1 MQSLEIKQVLNLL
14 KNNTKNI
21 SFLDIR
27 ERKEYVHGFAF
38 GSVNCPFS
46 IFKYLI
52 KELVPD
58 VNTTLI
64 LIGIKNINQKNQIQ
78 KILKKLKY
86 HRSFIIKGDYKIWKK
101 YKFPFWTGEYTFSKA
116 FGEWIEITSNI
127 KNLYAK
133 ELYKIHKKN
142 HNYLQIDAR
151 PKKEFEKFSL
161 PQSVQCSGGE
171 LPCFI
176 NNKENLRKNYIVHC
190 AGRTRSI
197 IACQT
202 LKDFNFKNKKYVL
215 NGGTQNWVLN
225 GFDRKFKN
233 QSKIKST
240 KINYKDDLKLANSI
254 AKKFKIPSS
263 QIMNKQINS
272 YNFQINSEIK
282 NFKKIPGW
290 KQVNATTLI
299 QSTDKFISSTNTKV
313 LIFSYIPSSAVFTV
327 IWLRR
332 MGYQAIWQKKNARK
346 IQKNYKSTKPDP
358 TFFFPKRHLGSK
370 SDSKGYLKWE
380 HSLIPTIKKWGCK
393 NPWLSAN
400 QKNLSKVQHP
410 IYKIYKS
417 FNLSRV

>member
-1 MQSLEIKQVLNLL
+1 MQSLEIKRVLNLL
-14 KNNTKNI
+14 KNNSKNI

-38 GSVNCPFS
+38 GSVNCPLS
-46 IFKYLI
+46 KFKYLI

-58 VNTTLI
+58 KNTKII
-64 LIGIKNINQKNQIQ
+64 LIGVKNINQKDQIQ

-86 HRSFIIKGDYKIWKK
+86 NRSFFIKGDYKIWKK
-101 YKFPFWTGEYTFSKA
+101 YKFPLWAGEYTFSKA

-171 LPCFI
+171 LPCYI
-176 NNKENLRKNYIVHC
+176 NNTENLRKNYIVHC

-197 IACQT
+197 IAYQT

-233 QSKIKST
+233 RSKIKSI

-254 AKKFKIPSS
+254 AKKFKIPFT
-263 QIMNKQINS
+263 QIMNKQTNC

-299 QSTDKFISSTNTKV
+299 QSTDKFISSTNTKI
-313 LIFSYIPSSAVFTV
+313 LIFSNIPSSAVFTV

-332 MGYQAIWQKKNARK
+332 MGYQAIWQKKNAHK
-346 IQKNYKSTKPDP
+346 IKKNYKSTKPDP
-358 TFFFPKRHLGSK
+358 TYFFPKRHLGSK

-393 NPWLSAN
+393 NPWLSA
-400 QKNLSKVQHP
+400 

-417 FNLSRV
+417 FSLLRI

>member
-46 IFKYLI
+46 KFKYLI

-64 LIGIKNINQKNQIQ
+64 LIGIKNINQKTRIQ

-86 HRSFIIKGDYKIWKK
+86 RRSFIIKGDYKIWKK
-101 YKFPFWTGEYTFSKA
+101 NKFPLWAGEYTFSKA

-171 LPCFI
+171 LPCYI
-176 NNKENLRKNYIVHC
+176 NNTENLRKNYIVHC

-197 IACQT
+197 IAYQT

-254 AKKFKIPSS
+254 AKKFKIPST

-299 QSTDKFISSTNTKV
+299 QSTDKFISSTNTKI
-313 LIFSYIPSSAVFTV
+313 LIFSNIPSSAVFTV

-346 IQKNYKSTKPDP
+346 IKKNYKSTKPDS
-358 TFFFPKRHLGSK
+358 TYFFPKRHLGSK

-400 QKNLSKVQHP
+400 QKDLSKVQHS

-417 FNLSRV
+417 F

>member
-46 IFKYLI
+46 KFKYLI

-58 VNTTLI
+58 VNTILI
-64 LIGIKNINQKNQIQ
+64 LIGIKNIYQKDKIQ

-86 HRSFIIKGDYKIWKK
+86 NRSFILKGDYKIWKK
-101 YKFPFWTGEYTFSKA
+101 QKFPLWAGEYTFSKA

-176 NNKENLRKNYIVHC
+176 NNKENLRKNFIVHC

-197 IACQT
+197 IAYQT

-240 KINYKDDLKLANSI
+240 KINYKDDLKLAHSI
-254 AKKFKIPSS
+254 AKKFKIPST
-263 QIMNKQINS
+263 QTMNKQTNS

-299 QSTDKFISSTNTKV
+299 QSTDKFISSTNTKI
-313 LIFSYIPSSAVFTV
+313 LIFSNIPSSAVFTV

-346 IQKNYKSTKPDP
+346 IKKNYKSTKPDS
-358 TFFFPKRHLGSK
+358 TYFFPKRHLGSK
-370 SDSKGYLKWE
+370 SDSKGYLEWE

-400 QKNLSKVQHP
+400 EKDLSKVQHS
-410 IYKIYKS
+410 IYKIYKN
-417 FNLSRV
+417 F

>member
-1 MQSLEIKQVLNLL
+1 MQYLEIEQAIKLL
-14 KNNTKNI
+14 KNNKKNI

-27 ERKEYVHGFAF
+27 ERKQYVHGFAF

-46 IFKYLI
+46 KFKYLI

-58 VNTTLI
+58 LNTNLI
-64 LIGIKNINQKNQIQ
+64 LIGVKNNNQTNQIQ
-78 KILKKLKY
+78 KILTKFRY
-86 HRSFIIKGDYKIWKK
+86 CRSYIIKGDYKNWKK
-101 YKFPFWTGEYTFSKA
+101 HKFPLWAGEYTFSKA

-133 ELYKIHKKN
+133 ELNKIHKKN

-171 LPCFI
+171 LPCYI
-176 NNKENLRKNYIVHC
+176 NNKENLKKNYIVHC

-197 IACQT
+197 IAYQT

-225 GFDRKFKN
+225 GYDRKFKN
-233 QSKIKST
+233 KSKIKST
-240 KINYKDDLKLANSI
+240 KINYKDDLKLANSV
-254 AKKFKIPSS
+254 AKKFNIPST
-263 QIMNKQINS
+263 QIVSKQANS

-282 NFKKIPGW
+282 SFKKISGW

-299 QSTDKFISSTNTKV
+299 QSTDKFISSTKTKV
-313 LIFSYIPSSAVFTV
+313 LIFSHIPSSAVFTV

-332 MGYQAIWQKKNARK
+332 MGYQAIWQKRNARNIK
-346 IQKNYKSTKPDP
+346 KNYKSTKPDP
-358 TFFFPKRHLGSK
+358 TYFFPRRHLGSK
-370 SDSKGYLKWE
+370 SDSKGYLNWE

-400 QKNLSKVQHP
+400 QEGLGKVKHP
-410 IYKIYKS
+410 IYKIYKN
-417 FNLSRV
+417 F

>member
-46 IFKYLI
+46 KFKYLI

-64 LIGIKNINQKNQIQ
+64 LIGVKNINQKTQIQ

-86 HRSFIIKGDYKIWKK
+86 DRSFIIKGDYKIWKK
-101 YKFPFWTGEYTFSKA
+101 QKFPLWAGEYTFSKA

-171 LPCFI
+171 LPCYI
-176 NNKENLRKNYIVHC
+176 NNTENLRKNYIVHC

-197 IACQT
+197 IAYQT

-254 AKKFKIPSS
+254 AKKFKIPST
-263 QIMNKQINS
+263 QIMNKQTNC

-313 LIFSYIPSSAVFTV
+313 LIFSNIPSSAVFTV

-332 MGYQAIWQKKNARK
+332 MGYQAIWQKKMLVK
-346 IQKNYKSTKPDP
+346 SKKNYKSTKPDP
-358 TFFFPKRHLGSK
+358 TYFFPKRHLGSK

-400 QKNLSKVQHP
+400 QKDLSKVQHS

-417 FNLSRV
+417 FSLLRI

>member
-46 IFKYLI
+46 KFKYLI

-58 VNTTLI
+58 VNTILI
-64 LIGIKNINQKNQIQ
+64 LIGIKNIYQKNKIQ

-86 HRSFIIKGDYKIWKK
+86 DRSFILKGDYKIWKK
-101 YKFPFWTGEYTFSKA
+101 QKFPLWAGEYTFSKA

-133 ELYKIHKKN
+133 ELYKIHKKK

-176 NNKENLRKNYIVHC
+176 NNKENLRKNFIVHC

-197 IACQT
+197 IAYQT

-240 KINYKDDLKLANSI
+240 KINYKDDLKLAHSI
-254 AKKFKIPSS
+254 AKKFKIPST
-263 QIMNKQINS
+263 QTMNKQTNS

-299 QSTDKFISSTNTKV
+299 QSTDKFISSTNTKI
-313 LIFSYIPSSAVFTV
+313 LIFSNIPSSAVFTV

-346 IQKNYKSTKPDP
+346 IKKNYKSTKPDS
-358 TFFFPKRHLGSK
+358 TYFFPKRHLGSK
-370 SDSKGYLKWE
+370 SDSKGYLEWE

-400 QKNLSKVQHP
+400 EKDLSKVQHS
-410 IYKIYKS
+410 IYKIYKN
-417 FNLSRV
+417 F

>member
-1 MQSLEIKQVLNLL
+1 MQSLEIKRVLNLL

-46 IFKYLI
+46 KFKYLI

-64 LIGIKNINQKNQIQ
+64 LIGIKNIYQKDKIQ

-86 HRSFIIKGDYKIWKK
+86 DRSFILKGDYKIWKK
-101 YKFPFWTGEYTFSKA
+101 QKFPLWAGEYTFSKA

-176 NNKENLRKNYIVHC
+176 NNKENLRKNFIVHC

-197 IACQT
+197 IAYQT

-240 KINYKDDLKLANSI
+240 KINYKDDLKLAHSI
-254 AKKFKIPSS
+254 AKKFKIPTT
-263 QIMNKQINS
+263 QIMNKQTNC

-290 KQVNATTLI
+290 KQINATTLI
-299 QSTDKFISSTNTKV
+299 QSTDKFISSTNTRV
-313 LIFSYIPSSAVFTV
+313 LIFSNIPSSAVFAV

-332 MGYQAIWQKKNARK
+332 MGYQAIWQKSNARK
-346 IQKNYKSTKPDP
+346 IKKNYKSTKPDP
-358 TFFFPKRHLGSK
+358 TYFFPKRHLGSK
-370 SDSKGYLKWE
+370 ADSKGYLKWE

-400 QKNLSKVQHP
+400 QKDLSKVQHS
-410 IYKIYKS
+410 IYKIYKN
-417 FNLSRV
+417 F

>member
-1 MQSLEIKQVLNLL
+1 MQSLEIKHVLNLF
-14 KNNTKNI
+14 KNNTKNL

-27 ERKEYVHGFAF
+27 ERKQYVHGFAF
-38 GSVNCPFS
+38 GSVNCPLS
-46 IFKYLI
+46 KFKYLI
-52 KELVPD
+52 KELAPD
-58 VNTTLI
+58 LNTTLI
-64 LIGIKNINQKNQIQ
+64 LIGVKNTNQRNKIQ

-101 YKFPFWTGEYTFSKA
+101 YKFPFWAGEYTSSKA
-116 FGEWIEITSNI
+116 FGEWIEITSKI

-161 PQSVQCSGGE
+161 PQSIQCSGGE
-171 LPCFI
+171 LPCYI
-176 NNKENLRKNYIVHC
+176 NNTENLGKNYIVHC

-197 IACQT
+197 IAYQT
-202 LKDFNFKNKKYVL
+202 LRDFNFKNKKYVL

-254 AKKFKIPSS
+254 AKKFKIPST
-263 QIMNKQINS
+263 QIMNKQTNS

-313 LIFSYIPSSAVFTV
+313 LIFSNIPSSAIFTV

-332 MGYQAIWQKKNARK
+332 MGYQAIWQKSNARK
-346 IQKNYKSTKPDP
+346 IKKNYKSTKPDP
-358 TFFFPKRHLGSK
+358 TYFFPKRHLGSK

-400 QKNLSKVQHP
+400 QKDLSKVQHP
-410 IYKIYKS
+410 IYKIYKN
-417 FNLSRV
+417 F

>member
-38 GSVNCPFS
+38 GSVNCPLS
-46 IFKYLI
+46 KFKYLI

-58 VNTTLI
+58 KNTKII
-64 LIGIKNINQKNQIQ
+64 LIGVKNINQKDQIQ

-86 HRSFIIKGDYKIWKK
+86 NRSFFIKGDYKIWKK
-101 YKFPFWTGEYTFSKA
+101 YKFPLWAGEYTFSKA

-171 LPCFI
+171 LPCYI
-176 NNKENLRKNYIVHC
+176 NNTENLRKNYIVHC

-197 IACQT
+197 IAYQT

-233 QSKIKST
+233 QSKIKSI

-254 AKKFKIPSS
+254 AKKFKIPST
-263 QIMNKQINS
+263 QIMNKQTNC

-299 QSTDKFISSTNTKV
+299 QSTDKFISSTNTKI
-313 LIFSYIPSSAVFTV
+313 LIFSNIPSSAVFTV

-346 IQKNYKSTKPDP
+346 IKKNYKSTKPDP
-358 TFFFPKRHLGSK
+358 TYFFPKRHLGSK

-400 QKNLSKVQHP
+400 QKRLKQS
-410 IYKIYKS
+410 S
-417 FNLSRV
+417 TFNL

>member
-14 KNNTKNI
+14 KNNSKNI

-46 IFKYLI
+46 KFKYLI

-58 VNTTLI
+58 KNTKII
-64 LIGIKNINQKNQIQ
+64 LIGVKNINQKDQIQ

-86 HRSFIIKGDYKIWKK
+86 DRSFFIKGDYKIWKK
-101 YKFPFWTGEYTFSKA
+101 YKFPLWAGEYTFSKA

-171 LPCFI
+171 LPCYI
-176 NNKENLRKNYIVHC
+176 NNTENLRKNYIVHC

-197 IACQT
+197 IAYQT

-240 KINYKDDLKLANSI
+240 KINYKNDLKLANSI
-254 AKKFKIPSS
+254 AKKFKIPST
-263 QIMNKQINS
+263 QIMNKQTNC

-299 QSTDKFISSTNTKV
+299 QSTDKFISSTNTKI
-313 LIFSYIPSSAVFTV
+313 LIFSNIPSSAVFTV

-346 IQKNYKSTKPDP
+346 IKKNYKSTKPDP
-358 TFFFPKRHLGSK
+358 TYFFPKRHLGSK

-400 QKNLSKVQHP
+400 QKRLKQS
-410 IYKIYKS
+410 S
-417 FNLSRV
+417 TFNL

>member
-1 MQSLEIKQVLNLL
+1 MQSLEIKQVLNLF
-14 KNNTKNI
+14 KNKTKNI

-27 ERKEYVHGFAF
+27 EKKQYVHGFAF

-46 IFKYLI
+46 KFKYLI

-58 VNTTLI
+58 LNATLI
-64 LIGIKNINQKNQIQ
+64 LIGVKNINQKNQIQ

-101 YKFPFWTGEYTFSKA
+101 YKFPLWAGEYTSSKA
-116 FGEWIEITSNI
+116 FGEWVEITSNI

-133 ELYKIHKKN
+133 ELHKIHKKN

-171 LPCFI
+171 LPCFL
-176 NNKENLRKNYIVHC
+176 NNKENLRKSIIVHC

-197 IACQT
+197 IAYQT
-202 LKDFNFKNKKYVL
+202 LRDFNFKNKKYVL

-233 QSKIKST
+233 QSKIKLT

-254 AKKFKIPSS
+254 AKKFKIPST
-263 QIMNKQINS
+263 QIMNKQTNS

-299 QSTDKFISSTNTKV
+299 QSTDKFISSTNTRV
-313 LIFSYIPSSAVFTV
+313 LIFSNIPSSAVFTV

-346 IQKNYKSTKPDP
+346 IKKNYKSTKPDP
-358 TFFFPKRHLGSK
+358 TYFFPKRHLGSK

-400 QKNLSKVQHP
+400 QKDLSKVQHS

-417 FNLSRV
+417 F

>member
-1 MQSLEIKQVLNLL
+1 MQSLEIKQVLNLF

-27 ERKEYVHGFAF
+27 ERKQYVHGFAF

-46 IFKYLI
+46 KFKYLI

-64 LIGIKNINQKNQIQ
+64 LIGVKNINQKTQIQ

-86 HRSFIIKGDYKIWKK
+86 HRSFFIKGDYKIWKK
-101 YKFPFWTGEYTFSKA
+101 YKFPLWAGEYTFSKA

-171 LPCFI
+171 LPCYI
-176 NNKENLRKNYIVHC
+176 NNTENLRKNYIVHC

-197 IACQT
+197 IAYQT

-240 KINYKDDLKLANSI
+240 KINYKNDLKLANSI
-254 AKKFKIPSS
+254 AKKFKIPST
-263 QIMNKQINS
+263 QIMNKQTNC

-299 QSTDKFISSTNTKV
+299 QSTDKFISSTNTKI
-313 LIFSYIPSSAVFTV
+313 LIFSNIPSSAVFTV

-346 IQKNYKSTKPDP
+346 IKKNYKSTKPDP
-358 TFFFPKRHLGSK
+358 TYFFPKRHLGSK

-400 QKNLSKVQHP
+400 QKRLKQS
-410 IYKIYKS
+410 S
-417 FNLSRV
+417 TFNL